1 MGPQTNN
8 IQENLGN
15 PNPTKE
21 QLGLTTSTSSFSAQR
36 SSQKPKKWIA
46 ILVVSML
53 AILVLIVLF
62 ILFKPKRVGSGS
74 KDDLIKF
81 IKLYQYGNMDEKK
94 DINLNLPANYSYA
107 YRILDESFSSEDQF
121 SYANQ
126 LYSAYQKFSD
136 QNPVADLLFLY
147 KNNAQLTS
155 NTIKIR
161 EAFLQGGEELS
172 KELINQY
179 TKGYRSIKN
188 EYTKEK
194 NKIIEKY
201 LDEQVSYL
209 SSLKTAGCIEN
220 QSLNIE
226 CEDRVKRDDNNY
238 SEVSEAASEVAG
250 LDNEIIDNYKELIV
264 VINNAIIESYKTN
277 VLNKETKK

>member
-8 IQENLGN
+8 IQESLGN

-36 SSQKPKKWIA
+36 SSQKPKKWIF
-46 ILVVSML
+46 ILSASIL
-53 AILVLIVLF
+53 AILVLITLF
-62 ILFKPKRVGSGS
+62 ILFRPKRLGSGN

-136 QNPVADLLFLY
+136 QNPIADLLFLY

-161 EAFLQGGEELS
+161 EAFFQGGEESS
-172 KELINQY
+172 KELIKQY
-179 TKGYRSIKN
+179 TKDYHSIK
-188 EYTKEK
+188 TKYVEEK
-194 NKIIEKY
+194 NKIIKKY
-201 LDEQVSYL
+201 LDGQVSYL
-209 SSLKTAGCIEN
+209 KSLKAAGCIEN
-220 QSLNIE
+220 QSLDIE
-226 CEDRVKRDDNNY
+226 CEDRVKQDENSY
-238 SEVSEAASEVAG
+238 PEVSEAASEVTG